1 MFSDKYLSLLDFED
15 DHLFYFDTKGEK
27 KTKHQVKYVR
37 V

>member
-15 DHLFYFDTKGEK
+15 DQLFYFDTKGEM
-27 KTKHQVKYVR
+27 KTKQLVKYVR